1 MSANADAAAVSPERS
16 RGRRKVPR
24 AVREQ
29 QMLEVA
35 ERVFAER
42 GFHAAS
48 VDAIADGAGITKP
61 MVYAYFGSKEGLY
74 IACMERAR
82 RRLFEAIDNAAEA
95 DAPADEALWRGIQ
108 AFFAFVSE
116 QRESWVVLFGESTTY
131 GGPFAEEAGRLRR
144 QIARLVS
151 QLLGEAAAAAGLD
164 AEQLGV
170 MEPLAYALV
179 GAGESL
185 AAWWDEHPDESRES
199 MARRL
204 MNFAWMGFGD
214 LVRGER
220 WTPPVRPEVG
230 WPAPTAR

>member
-1 MSANADAAAVSPERS
+1 VTAQEGAAGAERP

-29 QMLEVA
+29 EMLAVA
-35 ERVFAER
+35 ERAFAGR

-82 RRLFEAIDNAAEA
+82 RRLFEAIDNAADA
-95 DAPADEALWRGIQ
+95 DAPADEQLWRGIL
-108 AFFAFVSE
+108 AFFTFVSE
-116 QRESWVVLFGESTTY
+116 QRDSWVVLFGESTTY

-144 QIARLVS
+144 QIARLVA
-151 QLLGEAAAAAGLD
+151 QLLGEAGAAEGVD
-164 AEQLGV
+164 ARQLGT
-170 MEPLAYALV
+170 MEPFAHALT

-185 AAWWDEHPDESRES
+185 AAWWLKHPDEPREAV
-199 MARRL
+199 ARML

-214 LVRGER
+214 LVRGEA
-220 WTPPVRPEVG
+220 WTPPRRPRAG
-230 WPAPTAR
+230 WPSPTPR